1 VLKIVKRP
9 GDEWRSGAVLAAFDG
24 KGIVRAHEHV
34 AGAIM
39 MERLTPGHS
48 LVDLAISDRDT
59 EATHVIAGVIHAMR
73 TAARAWPNECPTVH
87 DWGEAFA
94 RYVTT
99 GDQSIPGDLVFQAH
113 RVYDELCQSQSDVR
127 LLHGDLQHSNVLF
140 DEQRGW
146 VAIDPKGVIGEIEYE
161 VGAAMRNPRE
171 SPSLFTSQ
179 ATVERRIRQL
189 SETLELDATRALR
202 WTFAQ
207 AVLSAIWT
215 IEDNGR
221 LSANEP
227 TLALAETIGRM
238 L

>member
-1 VLKIVKRP
+1 
-9 GDEWRSGAVLAAFDG
+9 
-24 KGIVRAHEHV
+24 VRAHEHV
-34 AGAIM
+34 AGAILR
-39 MERLTPGHS
+39 ERLTPGHS
-48 LVDLAISDRDT
+48 LVDLAISDRDE
-59 EATHVIAGVIHAMR
+59 EATEVIAGVIHAMR

-171 SPSLFTSQ
+171 LPSLFTSQ

-189 SETLELDATRALR
+189 SETLELDATRASR

-215 IEDNGR
+215 IEDNGT
-221 LSANEP
+221 LNANEP
-227 TLALAETIGRM
+227 TLALAETLGRM